1 MVCSTVGGVGT
12 SITFKWI
19 PSPLLRV
26 LVSYFSKNQLHL
38 KIKHVM
44 EIIISTILCI
54 VAIFYVFNLI
64 MELTSIKLNFNYV
77 VTVVSARTE
86 QKKCFSARA
95 LEYLQYVGRRYS
107 FMHLGHVSHIP
118 HYTKNLN

>member
-12 SITFKWI
+12 SITFRWI

-54 VAIFYVFNLI
+54 VVIFYVFNLI

-77 VTVVSARTE
+77 VAVVSARTE
-86 QKKCFSARA
+86 PKKYFSARA
-95 LEYLQYVGRRYS
+95 LEYLQYVGPS
-107 FMHLGHVSHIP
+107 I
-118 HYTKNLN
+118 